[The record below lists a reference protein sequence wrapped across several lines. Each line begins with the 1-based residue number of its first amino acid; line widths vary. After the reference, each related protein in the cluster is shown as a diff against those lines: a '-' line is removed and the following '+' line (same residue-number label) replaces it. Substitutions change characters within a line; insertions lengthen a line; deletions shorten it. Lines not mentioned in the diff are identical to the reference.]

1 MKSVYCIGA
10 VLMFGASIYGFVDYK
25 KTVRNE
31 DFKSMYEKEK
41 KNSVPVVP
49 AEKETA
55 AARQIDAGNN
65 IAELP
70 AKTREEKLTNKKDVN
85 GKPATVTIKSKK
97 KNKKIDAEFFS
108 RAPLRDIPEIN
119 AAQPIELKPE

>member
-25 KTVRNE
+25 KAVRNE

-41 KNSVPVVP
+41 KNPVPVVA
-49 AEKETA
+49 AEKQTA
-55 AARQIDAGNN
+55 AVRQIDAGNK

-70 AKTREEKLTNKKDVN
+70 AKTSEEKLINKKDAN
-85 GKPATVTIKSKK
+85 EKPATVTIKSKK
-97 KNKKIDAEFFS
+97 RKKIDAEFFS

-119 AAQPIELKPE
+119 SAPPIELKPE